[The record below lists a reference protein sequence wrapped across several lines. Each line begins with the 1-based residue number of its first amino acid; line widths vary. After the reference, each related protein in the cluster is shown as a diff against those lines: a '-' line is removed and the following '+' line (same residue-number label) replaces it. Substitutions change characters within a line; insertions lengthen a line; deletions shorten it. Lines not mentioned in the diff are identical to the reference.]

1 MKKLLI
7 ILILLFCGKVSAAEI
22 DLRFENANQLYRS
35 GTYDKAAKIYE
46 EILAQGYESPDLYY
60 NLGNCYYKLNNIPA
74 AILQFER
81 ARKLKPQD
89 DDIVHNLTLANLR
102 TEDRIEPIPDL
113 FFVNW
118 WRKWTE
124 LASADQWALIGLLSL
139 WLALFMIIGI
149 FYIYRSL
156 PIRRIFTITALLAL
170 LLFGLSFV
178 AAIERHKFQD
188 NHKFAIVFSP
198 STDVKS
204 APDEQSTGLFV
215 LHSGVKVELI
225 DRVGDWNKVRLADGK
240 VGWMQ
245 SSSFKVI

>member
-1 MKKLLI
+1 MKRLFLI
-7 ILILLFCGKVSAAEI
+7 VMLLFCGTAFAGEI
-22 DLRFENANQLYRS
+22 DLRFENANQMYRS
-35 GTYDKAAKIYE
+35 GGYDKAAKVYE
-46 EILAQGYESPDLYY
+46 EILTQGYESPDLYY
-60 NLGNCYYKLNNIPA
+60 NLGNCYYKLNNIPS
-74 AILQFER
+74 AILEFER

-89 DDIVHNLTLANLR
+89 EDITHNLTLANLR

-118 WRKWTE
+118 LRKWTE
-124 LASADQWALIGLLSL
+124 LASADEWAIIGLVCL

-149 FYIYRSL
+149 FYTYRTL
-156 PIRRIFTITALLAL
+156 LIRRIFSITAVLAL
-170 LLFGLSFV
+170 LLFALSFV
-178 AAIERHKFQD
+178 AALNRHKFQESR
-188 NHKFAIVFSP
+188 KFAIVFSS

-240 VGWMQ
+240 IGWMQ
-245 SSSFKVI
+245 SSNFKVI

>member
-1 MKKLLI
+1 MKKYS
-7 ILILLFCGKVSAAEI
+7 LILMLLLCGIAFGSEI

-35 GTYDKAAKIYE
+35 GGYDKAAKLYE
-46 EILAQGYESPDLYY
+46 EILAQGYESPELYY
-60 NLGNCYYKLNNIPA
+60 NLGNCYYKLNNLPA

-89 DDIVHNLTLANLR
+89 EDIVHNLTLANLR

-113 FFVNW
+113 FFINW

-124 LASADQWALIGLLSL
+124 LASADQWAIIGLVSL
-139 WLALFMIIGI
+139 WLALCMIIGI

-156 PIRRIFTITALLAL
+156 LIRRIFSIATTLAV
-170 LLFGLSFV
+170 LLFAVSFL
-178 AAIERHKFQD
+178 AAIDRHKIMD

-204 APDEQSTGLFV
+204 APDVQSTGLFV

-245 SSSFKVI
+245 SSNFKVI

>member
-1 MKKLLI
+1 MKKLSLI
-7 ILILLFCGKVSAAEI
+7 FILLFCGISFGAEI
-22 DLRFENANQLYRS
+22 DLRFENANQVYRN
-35 GTYDKAAKIYE
+35 GGYDKAAKVYE
-46 EILAQGYESPDLYY
+46 EILAQGYESPELYY

-89 DDIVHNLTLANLR
+89 EDIAHNLTLANLR
-102 TEDRIEPIPDL
+102 TEDRIDPIPDL

-124 LASADQWALIGLLSL
+124 LASADQWAMIGLVSL

-156 PIRRIFTITALLAL
+156 LIRRILSITALLAL
-170 LLFGLSFV
+170 LLFAFSFV
-178 AAIERHKFQD
+178 AALNRHALQE
-188 NHKFAIVFSP
+188 NHKFAIVFTP

-245 SSSFKVI
+245 ASNFKVI

>member
-1 MKKLLI
+1 MKNLFLI
-7 ILILLFCGKVSAAEI
+7 LMLLFCGTAFAAEI
-22 DLRFENANQLYRS
+22 DLRFEDANQMYRR
-35 GTYDKAAKIYE
+35 GGYDKAAKVYE

-89 DDIVHNLTLANLR
+89 EDITHNLTLANLQ

-124 LASADQWALIGLLSL
+124 LASADEWAISGLVSL
-139 WLALFMIIGI
+139 WLALFMIIGV

-156 PIRRIFTITALLAL
+156 LIRRTLSITGVIAL

-178 AAIERHKFQD
+178 AAINRHKFQVSR
-188 NHKFAIVFSP
+188 KFAIVFSP
-198 STDVKS
+198 SIDVKS

-245 SSSFKVI
+245 SSTFKVI

>member
-1 MKKLLI
+1 MKRLFLI
-7 ILILLFCGKVSAAEI
+7 MMLLFCGIAFAGEI
-22 DLRFENANQLYRS
+22 DLRFENANQMYRS
-35 GTYDKAAKIYE
+35 GGYDKAAKVYE

-74 AILQFER
+74 AILEFER

-89 DDIVHNLTLANLR
+89 EDITHNLTLANLR

-118 WRKWTE
+118 LRKWTE
-124 LASADQWALIGLLSL
+124 LASADEWAIIGLVCL
-139 WLALFMIIGI
+139 WLTLFMIIGI

-156 PIRRIFTITALLAL
+156 LIRRIFSITAVLAL
-170 LLFGLSFV
+170 LLFALSFV
-178 AAIERHKFQD
+178 AAINRHKFQESR
-188 NHKFAIVFSP
+188 NFAIVFSP

-204 APDEQSTGLFV
+204 APDSQSTGLFV

-240 VGWMQ
+240 IGWMQ
-245 SSSFKVI
+245 SSNFKVI

>member
-1 MKKLLI
+1 MKKHFL
-7 ILILLFCGKVSAAEI
+7 ILILFFCGSAFAAEI

-35 GTYDKAAKIYE
+35 GGYEKAAKIYE
-46 EILAQGYESPDLYY
+46 EILAQGYESPELYY
-60 NLGNCYYKLNNIPA
+60 NLGNCYYKSNNVPA

-89 DDIVHNLTLANLR
+89 EDIVHNLTLANLR

-113 FFVNW
+113 FFINW

-124 LASADQWALIGLLSL
+124 LASADQWAIIGLVSL
-139 WLALFMIIGI
+139 WLALCMIIGI

-156 PIRRIFTITALLAL
+156 LIRRIFSITAVLAL
-170 LLFGLSFV
+170 LLFAVSFL
-178 AAIERHKFQD
+178 AAIDRHKIIE
-188 NHKFAIVFSP
+188 NHKFAIVFSQ

-204 APDEQSTGLFV
+204 APDTQSTGLFV

-245 SSSFKVI
+245 SSNFKII

>member
-1 MKKLLI
+1 MKKLIL
-7 ILILLFCGKVSAAEI
+7 ILILLSCGIAFGAEI
-22 DLRFENANQLYRS
+22 DLRFENANQVYRS
-35 GTYDKAAKIYE
+35 GQYDKAAKVYE
-46 EILAQGYESPDLYY
+46 EILAQGYESPALYY
-60 NLGNCYYKLNNIPA
+60 NLGNCYYKLNNIPG
-74 AILQFER
+74 AILLFER

-89 DDIVHNLTLANLR
+89 EDIVHNLTLANLH

-124 LASADQWALIGLLSL
+124 LVSADQWAVIGLIAL
-139 WLALFMIIGI
+139 WLALFMGIGI

-156 PIRRIFTITALLAL
+156 IIRRIFSIGALLAL
-170 LLFGLSFV
+170 LLFALSFV
-178 AAIERHKFQD
+178 AALNRHKFQE
-188 NHKFAIVFSP
+188 NHNFAIVFTP
-198 STDVKS
+198 STEVKS

>member
-1 MKKLLI
+1 MKNLFI
-7 ILILLFCGKVSAAEI
+7 ILMLLFCRIAFATEI
-22 DLRFENANQLYRS
+22 DLRFEDANQMYRR
-35 GTYDKAAKIYE
+35 GGYDKAAKVYE
-46 EILAQGYESPDLYY
+46 KILAQGYESPDLYY

-89 DDIVHNLTLANLR
+89 EDITHNLTLANLQ

-124 LASADQWALIGLLSL
+124 LASADEWAISGLVSL
-139 WLALFMIIGI
+139 WLALFMIIGV

-156 PIRRIFTITALLAL
+156 LIRRILSITGVIAL

-178 AAIERHKFQD
+178 AAINRHKFQVSR
-188 NHKFAIVFSP
+188 KFAIVFSP

-245 SSSFKVI
+245 SSTFKVI

>member
-1 MKKLLI
+1 MKKLSAIFL
-7 ILILLFCGKVSAAEI
+7 LLFCELALATEI
-22 DLRFENANQLYRS
+22 DLRFENANQMYR
-35 GTYDKAAKIYE
+35 GGEYDKASKIYE

-89 DDIVHNLTLANLR
+89 EDIVHNLTLANLR
-102 TEDRIEPIPDL
+102 TEDRIEPIPNL

-124 LASADQWALIGLLSL
+124 LASADQWAIIGLISL
-139 WLALFMIIGI
+139 WIALFMMIGI
-149 FYIYRSL
+149 FYIYRSFI
-156 PIRRIFTITALLAL
+156 IRRIFSITAALAL
-170 LLFGLSFV
+170 LLFGLSLA
-178 AAIERHKFQD
+178 AAIDRHKFRE

-198 STDVKS
+198 TTDVKS
-204 APDEQSTGLFV
+204 APDEKSTGLFV
-215 LHSGVKVELI
+215 LHQGVKVELI

-245 SSSFKVI
+245 SSNFKVI